1 MKPEIII
8 QQGLKSANIL
18 LKNAQQRAAEL
29 DHLKGELV
37 IITDANGKTLNGKT
51 FKGFFRS
58 VEFII
63 MDNRITARY
72 TVCHILECNGFIMP
86 SEYTDEVY
94 DAVDIRKTSYKNY
107 RYKV

>member
-18 LKNAQQRAAEL
+18 LKNIQKRAVEF
-29 DHLKGELV
+29 DHLKGEFV
-37 IITDANGKTLNGKT
+37 IITDANGKTLKRGRN
-51 FKGFFRS
+51 

-63 MDNRITARY
+63 LDNRITARY
-72 TVCHILECNGFIMP
+72 TVYHIHECNGLILE
-86 SEYTDEVY
+86 SEHTDEVY
-94 DAVDIRKTSYKNY
+94 ETVDIRKTSNKNY

>member
-1 MKPEIII
+1 MKPETII

-29 DHLKGELV
+29 DYLKGELV
-37 IITDANGKTLNGKT
+37 IITDANGKT

>member
-37 IITDANGKTLNGKT
+37 IITDANGKT
-51 FKGFFRS
+51 FKGFS
-58 VEFII
+58 G
-63 MDNRITARY
+63 MLCLLSWT
-72 TVCHILECNGFIMP
+72 TG
-86 SEYTDEVY
+86 
-94 DAVDIRKTSYKNY
+94 
-107 RYKV
+107 

>member
-37 IITDANGKTLNGKT
+37 IITDANGKTLPLKAFSGMLCLLSWT
-51 FKGFFRS
+51 TG
-58 VEFII
+58 
-63 MDNRITARY
+63 
-72 TVCHILECNGFIMP
+72 
-86 SEYTDEVY
+86 
-94 DAVDIRKTSYKNY
+94 
-107 RYKV
+107 

>member
-1 MKPEIII
+1 MKPETII

-29 DHLKGELV
+29 DYLKGELV
-37 IITDANGKTLNGKT
+37 IITDANGKT

-72 TVCHILECNGFIMP
+72 TVCWRKRSIPTHLERHNPPTIIAKMGLKR
-86 SEYTDEVY
+86 
-94 DAVDIRKTSYKNY
+94 A
-107 RYKV
+107 

>member
-37 IITDANGKTLNGKT
+37 IITDANGKT
-51 FKGFFRS
+51 FKGFYRD

-63 MDNRITARY
+63 LDNRITARY
-72 TVCHILECNGFIMP
+72 TVCHILECNGFIMS
-86 SEYTDEVY
+86 SEHTDEVY
-94 DAVDIRKTSYKNY
+94 DAVDISKTSYKNY